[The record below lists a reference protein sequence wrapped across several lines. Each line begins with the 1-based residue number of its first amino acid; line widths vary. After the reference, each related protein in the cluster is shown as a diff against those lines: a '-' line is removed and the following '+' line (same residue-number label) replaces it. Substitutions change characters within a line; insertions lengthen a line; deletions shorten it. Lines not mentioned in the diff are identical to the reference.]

1 MSAIRLEGVGKLC
14 CEVVALSQSD
24 LTIPAGSFTVFLGPS
39 DCGKTTTL
47 GLIAGLNT
55 ASGGRISINE
65 IDASNAQPAQR
76 GASMVLRSYA
86 LFPHL
91 SVADNLLV
99 GLQVRKAK
107 KQERSER
114 LSRVV
119 SLVRL
124 EKLRDRKPSQ
134 LSGGQQQRVALV
146 AKTNLLDE
154 RTVVKFGRSAATGNA
169 ARPAALRQKLGLT
182 VVQVTHDQ
190 TEAMSTTDQVVLRA
204 CSRRCRSIFCT
215 RQNGVLL
222 TRQAGTQRTSTVVD
236 TAAAW
241 LLAILWI
248 FPLL

>member
-14 CEVVALSQSD
+14 CEVVALSRSD

-107 KQERSER
+107 KQEQSKRS
-114 LSRVV
+114 SRVL
-119 SLVRL
+119 SLLRL

-134 LSGGQQQRVALV
+134 LSGEQQQRVALV
-146 AKTNLLDE
+146 PKKEFA
-154 RTVVKFGRSAATGNA
+154 
-169 ARPAALRQKLGLT
+169 
-182 VVQVTHDQ
+182 
-190 TEAMSTTDQVVLRA
+190 
-204 CSRRCRSIFCT
+204 
-215 RQNGVLL
+215 
-222 TRQAGTQRTSTVVD
+222 
-236 TAAAW
+236 
-241 LLAILWI
+241 
-248 FPLL
+248 